1 MHIIATTIKTLQE
14 EQSHNTLQTTRN
26 KARYNPDKY
35 LDNKESNKSET
46 GMRTWINKQK
56 SHNTV
61 VQSHIGNI
69 SVM

>member
-14 EQSHNTLQTTRN
+14 EQSHNSLHTTRN

-46 GMRTWINKQK
+46 EEWEGE
-56 SHNTV
+56 
-61 VQSHIGNI
+61 
-69 SVM
+69 